1 MRILMNCEAST
12 LVIQTLAL
20 LCSTKLATA
29 EPSAF
34 YFPTEQNASRI
45 PPWDAPPQVY
55 FGPFISLAPC
65 WLLAARCRMARR
77 LGRARRALRG
87 QKAASTDPA
96 SRPIGLLKR
105 RV

>member
-1 MRILMNCEAST
+1 MNCEAST

-34 YFPTEQNASRI
+34 YFPTEQNAGRI

-55 FGPFISLAPC
+55 FGPFISLASC
-65 WLLAARCRMARR
+65 
-77 LGRARRALRG
+77 GALPHG
-87 QKAASTDPA
+87 PPFGSSPA
-96 SRPIGLLKR
+96 GAEGPKSGLD
-105 RV
+105 